1 MDLAIR
7 LQATVNDHKVKLQA
21 ATAKGEKDKNH
32 WLNRYRKEE
41 NHNNKVKG
49 MLYNLTKSDLQDGCK
64 GRDDSGVQIQKFFTS
79 EGWGVCTYKFKQDL
93 SDAWSGPPGARTFH

>member
-1 MDLAIR
+1 MDLAIQ
-7 LQATVNDHKVKLQA
+7 LQATVNDHKVKL
-21 ATAKGEKDKNH
+21 
-32 WLNRYRKEE
+32 
-41 NHNNKVKG
+41 KVKG
-49 MLYNLTKSDLQDGCK
+49 TLYNLTKSDLQDGRK